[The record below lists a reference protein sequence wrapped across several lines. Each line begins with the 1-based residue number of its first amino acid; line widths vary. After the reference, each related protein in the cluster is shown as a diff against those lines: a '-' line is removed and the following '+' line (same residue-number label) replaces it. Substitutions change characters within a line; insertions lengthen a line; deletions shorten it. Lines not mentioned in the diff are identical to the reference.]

1 MNKFERLEEIT
12 KLINK
17 KGSVTTNE
25 IVADLNVSDM
35 TVRRDLSELEEQGV
49 LTKIYGGAR
58 SNDLTQYRERSHK
71 EKHTEHVTEKRT
83 IAHQA
88 AAIIEEGDN
97 IFLGP
102 GTTIEILAEEI
113 DHQKLTVITNCLPVF
128 EILNK
133 KKSLDFKVFLLGGT
147 MRDITQSFVGE
158 MTNTILSNL
167 KFNKMFFSS
176 NAVNNGYAMTS
187 SVEEAYTQQLT
198 LNHSLETYL
207 LVDSSKVFKE
217 DFNQFCDITEVTGIY
232 TDALCKDAIDYLMDY
247 NKKVYY

>member
-1 MNKFERLEEIT
+1 
-12 KLINK
+12 
-17 KGSVTTNE
+17 
-25 IVADLNVSDM
+25 
-35 TVRRDLSELEEQGV
+35 
-49 LTKIYGGAR
+49 
-58 SNDLTQYRERSHK
+58 
-71 EKHTEHVTEKRT
+71 
-83 IAHQA
+83 
-88 AAIIEEGDN
+88 
-97 IFLGP
+97 
-102 GTTIEILAEEI
+102 
-113 DHQKLTVITNCLPVF
+113 
-128 EILNK
+128 
-133 KKSLDFKVFLLGGT
+133 

-187 SVEEAYTQQLT
+187 SVEEAYTQQLA

-232 TDALCKDAIDYLMDY
+232 IDALRKDAIDYLMDY